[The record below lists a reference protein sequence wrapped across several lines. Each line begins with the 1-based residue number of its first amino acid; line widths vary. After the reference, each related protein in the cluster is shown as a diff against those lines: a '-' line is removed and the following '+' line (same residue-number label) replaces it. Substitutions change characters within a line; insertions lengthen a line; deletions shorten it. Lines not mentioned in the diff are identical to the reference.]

1 MFFRSSEGS
10 VRYTR
15 WLGNGWQEPTPVTV
29 PESKG
34 QDGEMI
40 VESPKVVWLI
50 LKGSRAGGGTEVCWW
65 KTTDGGLSW
74 NRESTVIA
82 SSDKGY
88 GLSALVRNP
97 FVGDADNPLARGQ
110 FIVEEHDYA
119 SPSVYRKLSFWGGV
133 GFVGRPEAD
142 AQVVHRHIEAEK
154 ELQGKVPEGTPYQR
168 RRARAA
174 ANVGED

>member
-1 MFFRSSEGS
+1 MSGPGTGS
-10 VRYTR
+10 
-15 WLGNGWQEPTPVTV
+15 
-29 PESKG
+29 
-34 QDGEMI
+34 QDGDML
-40 VESPKVVWLI
+40 VESPTVVWLI

-82 SSDKGY
+82 SANKGY
-88 GLSALVRNP
+88 SISALVRNP
-97 FVGDADNPLARGQ
+97 FVAGQSASPLARGQ

-119 SPSVYRKLSFWGGV
+119 SPAVYRKLLFWGGA
-133 GFVGRPEAD
+133 GFVARPEAE
-142 AQVVHRHIEAEK
+142 AQVVHRHIESEK

-174 ANVGED
+174 ANMGED